1 VKKKF
6 QYLDTDAPI
15 AFAHRGGAFDAPENS
30 MAAFQSA
37 VNIGY
42 RYLETDVHLT
52 SDGKVIAFHDHVLDR
67 VTNMSGKIAEMPYSL
82 IQNALIAEQSPI
94 PLLEELL
101 EAFPEARFNIDP
113 KDDRVVGPLSEII
126 ASTDSAD
133 RICVASF
140 SDKRTREV
148 SRLVGKRL
156 CTGVGP
162 SGVTRL
168 RLGKLPLRLTRI
180 SGECVQVPL
189 TVAGV
194 PLITPLFVQRVHSV
208 GKVIHAW
215 TINDEEKMHHLIDIG
230 VDGIMT
236 DKPNLLKSVLTEH
249 GLWY

>member
-1 VKKKF
+1 MKKKF
-6 QYLDTDAPI
+6 SYLDAESPI

-37 VNIGY
+37 INIGY
-42 RYLETDVHLT
+42 RYLETDVHST
-52 SDGKVIAFHDHVLDR
+52 SDGRVIAFHDHVLDR
-67 VTNMSGKIAEMPYSL
+67 VTNMNGKVAEMPYSL
-82 IQNALIAEQSPI
+82 IQQALIDDHSPI

-101 EAFPEARFNIDP
+101 EVFPEARFNIDP
-113 KDDRVVGPLSEII
+113 KDDRVVGPLSDII
-126 ASTDSAD
+126 AKTNSAD

-140 SDKRTREV
+140 SDKRTRAV
-148 SRLVGKRL
+148 SRLVGQRL

-180 SGECVQVPL
+180 FGECVQVPL
-189 TVAGV
+189 AVAGI
-194 PLITPLFVQRVHSV
+194 PLITPLFVERVHSV

-215 TINDEEKMHHLIDIG
+215 TINDEEEMHHLIDIG

-236 DKPNLLKSVLTEH
+236 DKPNLLKNVLNDR
-249 GLWY
+249 GLWQ

>member
-1 VKKKF
+1 MKKKF
-6 QYLDTDAPI
+6 SYLDADTPI

-37 VNIGY
+37 INIGY
-42 RYLETDVHLT
+42 RYLETDVHST

-67 VTNMSGKIAEMPYSL
+67 VTNMKGKVAEMPYSL
-82 IQNALIAEQSPI
+82 IQHALIDEQSPI

-101 EAFPEARFNIDP
+101 EAFPKARFNIDP
-113 KDDRVVGPLSEII
+113 KDDRVVGPLSDII
-126 ASTDSAD
+126 TNTDSAD

-148 SRLVGKRL
+148 SRLVGKCL

-168 RLGKLPLRLTRI
+168 RLGKLPLRLARI

-189 TVAGV
+189 AVAGV
-194 PLITPLFVQRVHSV
+194 PLITPLFVERVHSV
-208 GKVIHAW
+208 GKAIHAW
-215 TINDEEKMHHLIDIG
+215 TINDEEKMHYLIDIG

-236 DKPNLLKSVLTEH
+236 DKPNLLKAVLNEH